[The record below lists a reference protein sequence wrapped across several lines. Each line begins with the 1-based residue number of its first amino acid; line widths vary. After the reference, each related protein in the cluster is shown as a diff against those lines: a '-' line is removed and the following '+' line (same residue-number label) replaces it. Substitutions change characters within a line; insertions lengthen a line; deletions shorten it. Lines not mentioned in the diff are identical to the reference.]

1 MPGLEIDLNDELP
14 ESGDLYPID
23 WDEILEYHGPAHQ
36 LDYDMVW
43 DNGSQGVQ
51 GDGADGLQGDGS
63 DVQQGDGGDASE
75 HVEEQG
81 GAGTEGVQLP
91 EVDGLQGASTNRAGA
106 SDSSNKR
113 RKFYSDEL
121 KISIYLEL
129 LAKTDPLKLR
139 RGVTKAVAEKFGVPL
154 RIVQY

>member
-1 MPGLEIDLNDELP
+1 MFLF
-14 ESGDLYPID
+14 
-23 WDEILEYHGPAHQ
+23 
-36 LDYDMVW
+36 V
-43 DNGSQGVQ
+43 
-51 GDGADGLQGDGS
+51 
-63 DVQQGDGGDASE
+63 
-75 HVEEQG
+75 
-81 GAGTEGVQLP
+81 
-91 EVDGLQGASTNRAGA
+91 
-106 SDSSNKR
+106 DSSNKR